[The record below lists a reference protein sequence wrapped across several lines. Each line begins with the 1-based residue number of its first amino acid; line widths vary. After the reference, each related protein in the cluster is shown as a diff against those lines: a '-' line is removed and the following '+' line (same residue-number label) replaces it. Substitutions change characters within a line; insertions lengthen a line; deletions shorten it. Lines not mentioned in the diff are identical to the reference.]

1 LPYINEFVWY
11 SMQVSIKETMC
22 ELKTF
27 NGVSYI
33 NDVDVNR
40 IINMKTRTK
49 RGKTVSKEK
58 LVDVEKMIKI
68 NNMMWFPLIIDID
81 DCYYNNHM
89 L

>member
-1 LPYINEFVWY
+1 
-11 SMQVSIKETMC
+11 MQVSIKETMC

-33 NDVDVNR
+33 SDVDVNK
-40 IINMKTRTK
+40 IINQKTRTK

-68 NNMMWFPLIIDID
+68 QGMMWFPLTIDID
-81 DCYYNNHM
+81 DCYFNNHM

>member
-1 LPYINEFVWY
+1 
-11 SMQVSIKETMC
+11 MQVSIKETMC

-33 NDVDVNR
+33 SDVDVNR
-40 IINMKTRTK
+40 IINQKTRTK

-68 NNMMWFPLIIDID
+68 QGMMWFPLTIDID
-81 DCYYNNHM
+81 DCYFNNHM

>member
-1 LPYINEFVWY
+1 
-11 SMQVSIKETMC
+11 MQVSIKETMC

-27 NGVSYI
+27 NGLSYI
-33 NDVDVNR
+33 SDVDVNR
-40 IINMKTRTK
+40 IINQKTRTK

-68 NNMMWFPLIIDID
+68 QGMMWFPLTIDID
-81 DCYYNNHM
+81 DCYFNNYM

>member
-1 LPYINEFVWY
+1 
-11 SMQVSIKETMC
+11 MQVSIKETMC

-33 NDVDVNR
+33 SDVDVNR
-40 IINMKTRTK
+40 IINQKTRTK

-58 LVDVEKMIKI
+58 LVNVEKMIKI
-68 NNMMWFPLIIDID
+68 QGMMWFPLTIDID
-81 DCYYNNHM
+81 DCYFNNHM

>member
-1 LPYINEFVWY
+1 
-11 SMQVSIKETMC
+11 MQVSIKETMC

-33 NDVDVNR
+33 SDVDCNR
-40 IINMKTRTK
+40 IINRKQRIK
-49 RGKTVSKEK
+49 RGKTQSKEK

-81 DCYYNNHM
+81 DCYYNNQM

>member
-1 LPYINEFVWY
+1 
-11 SMQVSIKETMC
+11 MQVSIKETMC

-33 NDVDVNR
+33 SDVDVNR
-40 IINMKTRTK
+40 IINQKTRTK

-68 NNMMWFPLIIDID
+68 QGMMWFPLTIDID
-81 DCYYNNHM
+81 DCYFNNYM

>member
-1 LPYINEFVWY
+1 
-11 SMQVSIKETMC
+11 MQVSIKETMC

-33 NDVDVNR
+33 SDVDVNR
-40 IINMKTRTK
+40 IINQKTRTK
-49 RGKTVSKEK
+49 RVKTVSKEK

-68 NNMMWFPLIIDID
+68 NNMMWFPLTIDID
-81 DCYYNNHM
+81 DCYFNNHM

>member
-1 LPYINEFVWY
+1 
-11 SMQVSIKETMC
+11 MQVSIKETMC

-33 NDVDVNR
+33 SDVDVNR
-40 IINMKTRTK
+40 IINQKTRTK

-68 NNMMWFPLIIDID
+68 QGMMWFPLTIDID
-81 DCYYNNHM
+81 DFFFKTTTCDY
-89 L
+89 